1 MPYIFNPPTVE
12 EGPIGGHR
20 LFYFY
25 KMLKGITVLKNNGV
39 YKQVRYPYQ
48 DDLESADIAYV
59 GGYEY
64 TVDDDEAASLTA
76 AGYGSYLTAI

>member
-1 MPYIFNPPTVE
+1 MPYIFSPPTVK

-25 KMLKGITVLKNNGV
+25 TMKRGITLLKRG
-39 YKQVRYPYQ
+39 YGLYDQVRYPYQ
-48 DDLESADIAYV
+48 DTIAGPTVYR

-64 TVDDDEAASLTA
+64 TVSDNEAASLTA
-76 AGYGSYLTAI
+76 AGYGANLSPA